1 MEKSFLENY
10 IQGHYIPPPKD
21 ILMKPLPNGPMNTPI
36 SECSFML
43 ESFQK
48 ICNCKDFTNQ
58 KIQEDCNLI
67 LNEIKNNC
75 FENKN

>member
-1 MEKSFLENY
+1 
-10 IQGHYIPPPKD
+10 
-21 ILMKPLPNGPMNTPI
+21 MKPLPKDPMITPV

-58 KIQEDCNLI
+58 KLQEDCNVI
-67 LNEIKNNC
+67 LNEIKDNC